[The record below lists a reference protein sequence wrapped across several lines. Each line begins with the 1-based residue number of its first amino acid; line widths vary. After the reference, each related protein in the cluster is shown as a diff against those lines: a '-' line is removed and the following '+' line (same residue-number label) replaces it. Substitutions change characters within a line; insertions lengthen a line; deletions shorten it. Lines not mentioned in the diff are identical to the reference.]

1 MLKYGKKGGRR
12 MDTFY
17 TQQHCDR
24 CGGSL
29 AEGRTMSMYNK
40 DCICMACKKAEQQRA
55 DYAEAVAADH
65 EAIKQGNY
73 NFPGIGWPG

>member
-1 MLKYGKKGGRR
+1 MLKYEKKGGRR
-12 MDTFY
+12 MDTFF
-17 TQQHCDR
+17 TQPRCDR

-29 AEGRTMSMYNK
+29 EAGRIMSMYNQ

-73 NFPGIGWPG
+73 NFPGIGLQE

>member
-1 MLKYGKKGGRR
+1 

-17 TQQHCDR
+17 TQTQCDR

-29 AEGRTMSMYNK
+29 AEGRIMSMYNRE
-40 DCICMACKKAEQQRA
+40 CICMKCKQAETQRA
-55 DYAEAVAADH
+55 DYRDALAADH

-73 NFPGIGWPG
+73 NFDGIGYSPEKPASGNPN